1 MHVVC
6 FVPTSSTLTRK
17 RPMAEPTE
25 DLSLSRSIKLLAEY
39 YVAPDDLR
47 ALIGRQVAS
56 QPKTI
61 ARRIPWRSWFGASGW
76 LSLGTAFAVGA
87 VISAVAIRLLAPAGS
102 ADLPLVALS
111 SDHARALVTTTS
123 IEVVSSDRH
132 TVKPWLSKQLG
143 VSPNVVDLADAGY
156 PLLGGRRGYFSGTP
170 VPVMVYGFKSHL
182 IDLYALPDTSA
193 PARLAST
200 FSINGFHCLSW
211 RQDGF
216 AYVLVSDVDA
226 SRLSDVK
233 ERLQTRW
240 LAPGP

>member
-1 MHVVC
+1 M
-6 FVPTSSTLTRK
+6 T
-17 RPMAEPTE
+17 EPTE
-25 DLSLSRSIKLLAEY
+25 DLFVSRSVKTLGEY

-47 ALIGRQVAS
+47 ALIGQRVAFP
-56 QPKTI
+56 PK
-61 ARRIPWRSWFGASGW
+61 ASGRRFEWRSWWSVSAWLPLGA
-76 LSLGTAFAVGA
+76 AFAVGA
-87 VISAVAIRLLAPAGS
+87 LVSAVAIRLLAPQGS

-143 VSPNVVDLADAGY
+143 VSPNVVDLADMGY
-156 PLLGGRRGYFSGTP
+156 PLLGGRRGFFAGTP

-182 IDLYALPDTSA
+182 IDLYALPDTIA
-193 PARLAST
+193 PEHLAVT

-211 RQDGF
+211 HQDGF

-226 SRLSDVK
+226 ARLRDIK
-233 ERLQTRW
+233 DRLQTRW